1 MAIMLLLLRRFLSA
15 VLVLDSDGGHKGIHL
30 IHETHHQHL

>member
-15 VLVLDSDGGHKGIHL
+15 VLVLDSDGGHKGIH
-30 IHETHHQHL
+30 ETHHQHL